1 MCAYYITMA
10 KRNSR
15 QQRRKQRGGGALN
28 FAELGGGNGQRQQD
42 DVPDVLESGT
52 EQRQPDVAGGNALAF
67 SEFATVPVPV
77 EAVGGSGAAQHAEYV
92 YGKGDQQHAADGT
105 NVIAMNKVGG
115 RRRKRGGQ
123 GVLTDVAVPALL
135 LYANTV
141 YKPTR
146 KIFKGRKSQK
156 SRSRRRR

>member
-1 MCAYYITMA
+1 MVRA
-10 KRNSR
+10 SR
-15 QQRRKQRGGGALN
+15 QRRRQRGGGALAFSECVGAN
-28 FAELGGGNGQRQQD
+28 AGVTPAIE
-42 DVPDVLESGT
+42 
-52 EQRQPDVAGGNALAF
+52 GGNALAF
-67 SEFATVPVPV
+67 SEFQTVPAVAPV
-77 EAVGGSGAAQHAEYV
+77 VTGGAGAAQYAEYV
-92 YGKGDQQHAADGT
+92 YGKGDQQHAAAGGT

-123 GVLTDVAVPALL
+123 GVFTDVAVPALL

-146 KIFKGRKSQK
+146 KVFKGRKSQK